1 MDLRPAQVNLFNKWW
16 HNELLKQV
24 EPHKAGKIEKKLLEQ
39 YPELSPMITAWVEY
53 REECLNHHFEKE
65 KMANETKNL
74 MATTRTV
81 TIRLRTGKLA

>member
-1 MDLRPAQVNLFNKWW
+1 VPGYGFKASPGNIFINGGIM
-16 HNELLKQV
+16 ELLKQV

-65 KMANETKNL
+65 KMANETK
-74 MATTRTV
+74 
-81 TIRLRTGKLA
+81 I